1 MRLKERNFG
10 WLILFGL
17 LSIVLAACGQRGST
31 PTAVEEISI
40 NTNPV
45 VSATG
50 VVLPLKRSTLSVTFP
65 GVVDQVLVE
74 RGDLVEEGQV
84 LLRLKGKEEIE
95 AQVAQAR
102 TEVISA
108 EQALN
113 DLYENHDLALAT
125 ALQAYYL
132 ANNAVKEAQYQLDN
146 FTVPVNQK
154 DLSAVEAVKI
164 MKERLD
170 AATAAFQ
177 PYRNE
182 SEQNDTRK
190 KLKEKLDE
198 AQADYNA
205 AVKRL
210 TYEFALQE
218 ALAKLAKAERDYQTL
233 AKGPDP
239 DLVALAEARLATAK
253 AALAAAEKKL
263 ADLEIK
269 ALYAGVIS
277 EVYVREGEWVAPGQP
292 ILILADLEH
301 LRIETTD
308 LNEIDVARVK
318 VGDKVVI
325 TFDALPDV
333 VVNGKVVLISPKAS
347 EGSGVNYTV
356 VIEMDEI
363 PEALRWGMTAFVD
376 IQVEK

>member
-1 MRLKERNFG
+1 MGLKKKHFG
-10 WLILFGL
+10 LLFLFGL
-17 LSIVLAACGQRGST
+17 LSGFLAACGQQEST
-31 PTAVEEISI
+31 PTPVDEISM
-40 NTNPV
+40 NTAPV

-74 RGDLVEEGQV
+74 RGDVVEEGQV

-102 TEVISA
+102 AEVISA

-113 DLYENHDLALAT
+113 DLYENHDLALAA

-132 ANNAVKEAQYQLDN
+132 ANNAVKDAQYQLDN

-154 DLSAVEAVKI
+154 NLTAVEAVKI

-182 SEQNDTRK
+182 SEQNERRK
-190 KLKEKLDE
+190 ELKEKLDE

-233 AKGPDP
+233 LPGPDP

-263 ADLEIK
+263 EDLEIK
-269 ALYAGVIS
+269 ALYAGTIS

-318 VGDKVVI
+318 VGDNVVI

-376 IQVEK
+376 IQVQE

>member
-1 MRLKERNFG
+1 
-10 WLILFGL
+10 
-17 LSIVLAACGQRGST
+17 
-31 PTAVEEISI
+31 
-40 NTNPV
+40 
-45 VSATG
+45 
-50 VVLPLKRSTLSVTFP
+50 LKRSTLSVTFP

-74 RGDLVEEGQV
+74 RGEVVEKGQV

-132 ANNAVKEAQYQLDN
+132 ANNAVKDAQYQLDN

-154 DLSAVEAVKI
+154 NLTAVEAVKI

-182 SEQNDTRK
+182 SEMNDTRK

-239 DLVALAEARLATAK
+239 DLVALAEARLTTAK
-253 AALAAAEKKL
+253 AALAAVEKKL

-269 ALYAGVIS
+269 ALYAGTIS

-333 VVNGKVVLISPKAS
+333 VVNGKVVLIAPKAS

-363 PEALRWGMTAFVD
+363 PTALRWGMTAFVD

>member
-1 MRLKERNFG
+1 M
-10 WLILFGL
+10 
-17 LSIVLAACGQRGST
+17 
-31 PTAVEEISI
+31 
-40 NTNPV
+40 
-45 VSATG
+45 
-50 VVLPLKRSTLSVTFP
+50 
-65 GVVDQVLVE
+65 
-74 RGDLVEEGQV
+74 
-84 LLRLKGKEEIE
+84 
-95 AQVAQAR
+95 
-102 TEVISA
+102 
-108 EQALN
+108 
-113 DLYENHDLALAT
+113 
-125 ALQAYYL
+125 
-132 ANNAVKEAQYQLDN
+132 
-146 FTVPVNQK
+146 
-154 DLSAVEAVKI
+154 
-164 MKERLD
+164 
-170 AATAAFQ
+170 
-177 PYRNE
+177 
-182 SEQNDTRK
+182 NDTRK

-239 DLVALAEARLATAK
+239 DLVALAEARLTTAK
-253 AALAAAEKKL
+253 AALAAVEKKL

-269 ALYAGVIS
+269 ALYAGTIS

-333 VVNGKVVLISPKAS
+333 VVNGKVVLIAPKAS

-363 PEALRWGMTAFVD
+363 PTALRWGMTAFVD

>member
-1 MRLKERNFG
+1 MKLGRKLG
-10 WLILFGL
+10 SLWVGL
-17 LSIVLAACGQRGST
+17 VLLGGMIAGCRPSQAT
-31 PTAVEEISI
+31 PTAEEQMAL
-40 NTNPV
+40 NTPPM

-65 GVVDQVLVE
+65 GVVAEVLVE
-74 RGDLVEEGQV
+74 RGDVVQEGQV
-84 LLRLKGKEEIE
+84 LLRLKGEEELE
-95 AQVAQAR
+95 AQVAKAR
-102 TEVISA
+102 AEVIAA

-113 DLYENHDLALAT
+113 DLYENHDLALAS
-125 ALQAYYL
+125 ALQAYYS

-154 DLSAVEAVKI
+154 DLTAVEAVRV

-170 AATAAFQ
+170 AARAAFQ

-182 SEQNDTRK
+182 SEQNETRK
-190 KLKEKLDE
+190 ELKEKLDE

-210 TYEFALQE
+210 TYELALQE
-218 ALAKLAKAERDYQTL
+218 ALAKLAKAERDYLTL
-233 AKGPDP
+233 SKGPDP
-239 DLVALAEARLATAK
+239 DLVSIAEARLASAK
-253 AALAAAEKKL
+253 TALAAAEKKL
-263 ADLEIK
+263 VDLELK
-269 ALYAGVIS
+269 ALYSGTIS

-292 ILILADLEH
+292 VLLLADLAH

-308 LNEIDVARVK
+308 LNEIDVARVRI
-318 VGDKVVI
+318 GDRVVI

-333 VVNGKVVLISPKAS
+333 VVNGKVVLIAPKAS

-356 VIEMDEI
+356 VIEMEQTP
-363 PEALRWGMTAFVD
+363 PELRWGMTAFVD
-376 IQVEK
+376 IQVAK

>member
-1 MRLKERNFG
+1 MM
-10 WLILFGL
+10 LIKRLFGL
-17 LSIVLAACGQRGST
+17 LIMVGFVAGLTTGCGQQGST
-31 PTAVEEISI
+31 PTAVEEIPI
-40 NTNPV
+40 KTTPI

-65 GVVDQVLVE
+65 GVVAEVLVE
-74 RGDLVEEGQV
+74 RGDMVKEGQV

-102 TEVISA
+102 AEVVSA

-146 FTVPVNQK
+146 FTVPVNQRN
-154 DLSAVEAVKI
+154 LTAVEAVKK

-182 SEQNDTRK
+182 SELNEKRK
-190 KLKEKLDE
+190 ELKEKLDE

-218 ALAKLAKAERDYQTL
+218 ALAKLAKAERDYLTL
-233 AKGPDP
+233 SKGPDP

-253 AALAAAEKKL
+253 VALVAAEKKL

-269 ALYAGVIS
+269 ALYAGTIS

-318 VGDKVVI
+318 IGDKVVI

-333 VVNGKVVLISPKAS
+333 VVNGRVLLISPKAA

-363 PEALRWGMTAFVD
+363 PAALRWGMTAFVD
-376 IQVEK
+376 IQVE

>member
-1 MRLKERNFG
+1 MTLKKKTFR
-10 WLILFGL
+10 WLIFFGL
-17 LSIVLAACGQRGST
+17 LSGVLAACGQQGST
-31 PTAVEEISI
+31 PTAIEEMSI
-40 NTNPV
+40 NTTPV

-74 RGDLVEEGQV
+74 RGDVVEQGQV
-84 LLRLKGKEEIE
+84 MLRLKGKEDIE

-113 DLYENHDLALAT
+113 DLYKNHDLALAA

-154 DLSAVEAVKI
+154 NLSTVEAVKI

-239 DLVALAEARLATAK
+239 DLVTLAEARLATAK
-253 AALAAAEKKL
+253 AALSAAEKKL

-269 ALYAGVIS
+269 ALYAGTIS
-277 EVYVREGEWVAPGQP
+277 EVYIREGEWVSPGQP

-318 VGDKVVI
+318 VGDQVVI

-333 VVNGKVVLISPKAS
+333 VVSGKVVLISPKAS

>member
-1 MRLKERNFG
+1 MTLSKKTLCF
-10 WLILFGL
+10 LILIGL
-17 LSIVLAACGQRGST
+17 LSVILAGCGQQGST
-31 PTAVEEISI
+31 PTAAEEVIL

-50 VVLPLKRSTLSVTFP
+50 IVLPLKRSTLSVTFP
-65 GVVDQVLVE
+65 GVVAEVLVE
-74 RGDLVEEGQV
+74 RGDVVEEGQV
-84 LLRLKGKEEIE
+84 LLRLKGKEELE
-95 AQVAQAR
+95 AQIAQAR
-102 TEVISA
+102 AEVLSA
-108 EQALN
+108 EQALD
-113 DLYENHDLALAT
+113 DLYKNHDLALAA

-154 DLSAVEAVKI
+154 DLSAVEAVKV

-182 SEQNDTRK
+182 SEQNETRK

-218 ALAKLAKAERDYQTL
+218 ALAKLTKAERDYLTL
-233 AKGPDP
+233 SQGPDP

-269 ALYAGVIS
+269 ALYAGTIS
-277 EVYVREGEWVAPGQP
+277 EVYIREGEWVAPGQP
-292 ILILADLEH
+292 ILILADLGH
-301 LRIETTD
+301 LRVETTD

-318 VGDKVVI
+318 IGDKVVI

-356 VIEMDEI
+356 VVEMDET
-363 PEALRWGMTAFVD
+363 PAALRWGMTAFVD
-376 IQVEK
+376 IQVEE

>member
-1 MRLKERNFG
+1 MTLKKKTFR
-10 WLILFGL
+10 WLIFFGL
-17 LSIVLAACGQRGST
+17 LSGVLAACGQQGST
-31 PTAVEEISI
+31 PTAIEEMSI
-40 NTNPV
+40 NTTPV

-74 RGDLVEEGQV
+74 RGDVVEQGQV
-84 LLRLKGKEEIE
+84 LLRLKGKEDIE

-108 EQALN
+108 EQALD
-113 DLYENHDLALAT
+113 DLYKNHDLALAA

-154 DLSAVEAVKI
+154 NLSAVEAIKI

-239 DLVALAEARLATAK
+239 DLVTLAEARLATAK
-253 AALAAAEKKL
+253 AALSAAEKKL

-269 ALYAGVIS
+269 ALYAGTIS
-277 EVYVREGEWVAPGQP
+277 EVYIREGEWVSPGQP

-318 VGDKVVI
+318 VGDQVVI

-333 VVNGKVVLISPKAS
+333 VVSGKVVLISPKAS

>member
-1 MRLKERNFG
+1 MTLSKKTLCF
-10 WLILFGL
+10 LILIGF
-17 LSIVLAACGQRGST
+17 LSGILAGCGQQGST
-31 PTAVEEISI
+31 PTAVEEVIL

-50 VVLPLKRSTLSVTFP
+50 IVLPLKRSTLSVTFP
-65 GVVDQVLVE
+65 GVVAEVLVE
-74 RGDLVEEGQV
+74 RGDVVEEGQV
-84 LLRLKGKEEIE
+84 LLRLKGKEELE

-102 TEVISA
+102 AEVLSA
-108 EQALN
+108 EQALD
-113 DLYENHDLALAT
+113 DLYKNHDLALAT

-154 DLSAVEAVKI
+154 GLSAVEAVKV

-182 SEQNDTRK
+182 SEQNETRK

-218 ALAKLAKAERDYQTL
+218 ALAKLAKAERDYLTL
-233 AKGPDP
+233 SQGPDP

-269 ALYAGVIS
+269 ALYAGTIS

-292 ILILADLEH
+292 ILILADLGH
-301 LRIETTD
+301 LRVETTD

-318 VGDKVVI
+318 IGDKVVI

-356 VIEMDEI
+356 VIEMDET
-363 PEALRWGMTAFVD
+363 PAPLRWGMTAFVD

>member
-1 MRLKERNFG
+1 MILKKKTFG
-10 WLILFGL
+10 WLILYGL
-17 LSIVLAACGQRGST
+17 LSGVLVACGQRGST

-40 NTNPV
+40 NTTPV

-50 VVLPLKRSTLSVTFP
+50 VVLPLKRSMLSVTFP

-74 RGDLVEEGQV
+74 RGEVVEKGQV

-132 ANNAVKEAQYQLDN
+132 ANNAVKDAQYQLDN

-154 DLSAVEAVKI
+154 NLTAVEAVKI

-182 SEQNDTRK
+182 SEMNDTRK

-239 DLVALAEARLATAK
+239 DLVALAEARLTTAK
-253 AALAAAEKKL
+253 AALAAVEKKL

-269 ALYAGVIS
+269 ALYAGTIS

-333 VVNGKVVLISPKAS
+333 VVNGKVVLIAPKAS

-363 PEALRWGMTAFVD
+363 PTALRWGMTAFVD